1 LIPASES
8 SPRVSPAET
17 TRWFA
22 GLYRARNAVVIVGLL
37 TVVGLALRLSLY
49 GDSLFGDELSTY
61 YIVAG
66 HSFGQVMHL
75 LNNHSVEL
83 NPPLFFIL
91 TWVSQS
97 LFGLSTE
104 SLRLV
109 SLLAGTATI
118 PLTFALG
125 RMVGPRT
132 GLVAAVLAATS
143 PFLIYYSTEA
153 RAYAL
158 MASLV
163 LAAALA
169 LLKALRSSGWGWWI
183 LYSVCTCAA
192 AYTHYMSVFALIALA
207 LWALVTQPAAR
218 LRTAVALVGAAIL
231 YVPELPVLRE
241 TSKSSGT
248 GIMGF
253 LDPLSVHSVRVD
265 LGHWAIGHPYV
276 SLTQVPSTTALAL
289 IGAAVV
295 GALAGAGQRL
305 GPRLRQAELPRPK
318 ATEALVALLAVA
330 APVGAILY
338 TLFRPSV
345 WGARNVISSW
355 PAFAVCLAALV
366 SYPRAPWRLV
376 TISLL
381 LIGFTIGGVTMLSGS
396 VHRPD
401 YQDAVAYL
409 NRVDPHGGPVV
420 DLPGPTP
427 GPPEEAEAALDLAGV
442 AHQHPLFRIGTPTLR
457 QVLAAPPYAALSAPT
472 GETIAHEAAA
482 AAGRGPLF
490 LILPSSVSA
499 ARLQSVRQRH
509 MHSTASPLAYLGS
522 FLGALPARFR
532 FVSTHTSAGLAPVTV
547 YVLRG

>member
-1 LIPASES
+1 M
-8 SPRVSPAET
+8 
-17 TRWFA
+17 
-22 GLYRARNAVVIVGLL
+22 
-37 TVVGLALRLSLY
+37 Y

-66 HSFGQVMHL
+66 HSFGQMMHL

-125 RMVGPRT
+125 RMVGQRT
-132 GLVAAVLAATS
+132 GLVAAALAATS

-158 MASLV
+158 MAFLV

-169 LLKALRSSGWGWWI
+169 LLRALRSCEWGWWI

-192 AYTHYMSVFALIALA
+192 AYTHYISVFALIALA

-231 YVPELPVLRE
+231 YLPELPVLRA

-253 LDPLSVHSVRVD
+253 LDPLSVHSVRLD
-265 LGHWAIGHPYV
+265 LSHWAIGHPYV
-276 SLTQVPSTTALAL
+276 SLTQVPGTVALVL

-295 GALAGAGQRL
+295 GALAATAQRL
-305 GPRLRQAELPRPK
+305 GPRLRQAEFPRPS

-345 WGARNVISSW
+345 WGARNVISL
-355 PAFAVCLAALV
+355 LARV
-366 SYPRAPWRLV
+366 RRLPGCAGQ
-376 TISLL
+376 L
-381 LIGFTIGGVTMLSGS
+381 
-396 VHRPD
+396 PPC
-401 YQDAVAYL
+401 AVAPSHHAAAPDRL
-409 NRVDPHGGPVV
+409 HRRWDDDALRIRPPAR
-420 DLPGPTP
+420 LPGRGGLPKP
-427 GPPEEAEAALDLAGV
+427 
-442 AHQHPLFRIGTPTLR
+442 RRSSRGTGGR
-457 QVLAAPPYAALSAPT
+457 PT
-472 GETIAHEAAA
+472 GTDAG
-482 AAGRGPLF
+482 AAGG
-490 LILPSSVSA
+490 
-499 ARLQSVRQRH
+499 
-509 MHSTASPLAYLGS
+509 G
-522 FLGALPARFR
+522 
-532 FVSTHTSAGLAPVTV
+532 
-547 YVLRG
+547 